1 MHKQQQQQKLLNVK
15 QMGFILKHRKF
26 KFEFSE
32 IKHIGLNL
40 EKYIQFFYGTRN
52 YEKME
57 KPYIHASKLKRP
69 NQHVEDK
76 NINTKCLLTL
86 AI

>member
-1 MHKQQQQQKLLNVK
+1 
-15 QMGFILKHRKF
+15 MGFILRLRKF

-40 EKYIQFFYGTRN
+40 EKYIQFLYRTRN
-52 YEKME
+52 YEKLE
-57 KPYIHASKLKRP
+57 KSYIHASKQFKRP

-76 NINTKCLLTL
+76 NINTKYLTL
-86 AI
+86 AL